1 MLVSHTLKL
10 ILVAPWTQLEN
21 VPKTALELVTLPSED
36 FMAGF
41 HGPWRKACIAT
52 LFLQNDHATERR

>member
-1 MLVSHTLKL
+1 MADMLMSHRNCQ
-10 ILVAPWTQLEN
+10 ILEN